1 MGHSEIYEQR
11 HLNARMRLTA
21 FAFNHASE
29 IVIDGRHRPVSLVNI
44 HHQGARLRKQA
55 GLNYDLSIGRNV
67 TLNLNLGGTE
77 TENLTGYVTWTSGD
91 DIYVDFGSPLTVG
104 VSYIQG
110 LLEN

>member
-1 MGHSEIYEQR
+1 MGHSELYER
-11 HLNARMRLTA
+11 KHFNSKFRLTA

-29 IVIDGRHRPVSLVNI
+29 IVVGGRRRPVSLVNI
-44 HHQGARLRKQA
+44 HHQGARLRKQP
-55 GLNYDLSIGRNV
+55 GLNYDLNIGHNV

-77 TENLTGYVTWTSGD
+77 TENLTGHVTWTSGD